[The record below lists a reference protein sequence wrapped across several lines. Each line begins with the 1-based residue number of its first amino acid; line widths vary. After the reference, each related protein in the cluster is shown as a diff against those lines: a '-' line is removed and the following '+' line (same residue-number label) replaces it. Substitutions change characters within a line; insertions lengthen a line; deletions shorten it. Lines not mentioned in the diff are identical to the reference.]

1 MSEMRFARQTL
12 ECLCTSTVRS
22 SASVRR
28 TSMATIVSAL
38 TIILTGC
45 GAMLFGCGSAPQQPE
60 SASPTPVAVAE
71 VQEYTGGEGMS
82 YSASIV
88 PYTQLPLSFKSAGY
102 VTEILQRPGANGK
115 PRNLQQGDYVKKD
128 AVVAT
133 VRQTDYQHSVDQ
145 YKGQLEQA
153 QAGRQKAEQD
163 FARAEALYKANA
175 LTQSDYDAAKA
186 QFDSTQGA
194 VATAQAAVAQA
205 QQSLA
210 DCELRAPM
218 AGQILQRN
226 VELGMLVGA
235 GTTAFT
241 MGDMELVKAVF
252 GIPDTLLSSVQLK
265 QRQGIRTETYSQE
278 FFGQVSAI
286 SPQAD
291 QKSRAFQV
299 EVTIENPKGLLKSG
313 MVATLDIGS
322 AKLRTPALVVPI
334 EAVVSPADGS
344 KSFTVFVVTQQGD
357 KDTVHRRAVQP
368 GPAFGNMVSIAQ
380 GLTRGEKVVTS
391 GGTLVNDGQ
400 VVHVIP

>member
-1 MSEMRFARQTL
+1 MSETQFASPTQKRRRALAWHRKMESRQVSLTAIAAAL
-12 ECLCTSTVRS
+12 
-22 SASVRR
+22 ASVL
-28 TSMATIVSAL
+28 TIAL
-38 TIILTGC
+38 T
-45 GAMLFGCGSAPQQPE
+45 GCGSAPQQPE
-60 SASPTPVAVAE
+60 SARPTPVAVAE
-71 VQEYTGGEGMS
+71 VREYSGGEGVN

-88 PYTQLPLSFKSAGY
+88 PYTQLPLAFKSAGY

-115 PRNLQQGDYVKKD
+115 PRNLQQGDYVKKN

-163 FARAEALYKANA
+163 FARADALYKANA

-218 AGQILQRN
+218 DGQILQRN

-265 QRQGIRTETYSQE
+265 QRQGIRTETYAQE
-278 FFGQVSAI
+278 FFGQVSAV

-291 QKSRAFQV
+291 QKSRTFQV
-299 EVTIENPKGLLKSG
+299 EVTIPNPKGLLKSG
-313 MVATLDIGS
+313 MVATLDVGS
-322 AKLRTPALVVPI
+322 AKLRSPALVVPI

-344 KSFTVFVVTQQGD
+344 KSFSVFIVTHQGD
-357 KDTVHRRAVQP
+357 KDTVHRHTVQP
-368 GPAFGNMVSIAQ
+368 GPAFGNMVSIVQ
-380 GLTRGEKVVTS
+380 GVSRGDKIVTN
-391 GGTLVNDGQ
+391 GATLMNDGQ
-400 VVHVIP
+400 AVSVIP

>member
-1 MSEMRFARQTL
+1 MSKKQQSWQGAQIRYVFVLA
-12 ECLCTSTVRS
+12 
-22 SASVRR
+22 
-28 TSMATIVSAL
+28 IAL
-38 TIILTGC
+38 T
-45 GAMLFGCGSAPQQPE
+45 GCGSAPQQSEP
-60 SASPTPVAVAE
+60 ARPTPVAVAE
-71 VQEYTGGEGMS
+71 VQEYSGGEGLN

-88 PYTQLPLSFKSAGY
+88 PYTQLPIAFKSGGY
-102 VTEILQRPGANGK
+102 VTNILQRPGPDGK

-128 AVVAT
+128 TVLTT
-133 VRQTDYQHSVDQ
+133 VRQADYQHSVDQ

-153 QAGRQKAEQD
+153 QAAQLKSQQD
-163 FARAEALYKANA
+163 FARADALFKANA

-186 QFDSTQGA
+186 QSDSTQGA

-205 QQSLA
+205 QQALA

-218 AGQILQRN
+218 DGQILQRN

-252 GIPDTLLSSVQLK
+252 GVPDTLLSSVQLK
-265 QRQGIRTETYSQE
+265 QRQGIRTETYAQE

-291 QKSRAFQV
+291 QKSRTFQI
-299 EVTIENPKGLLKSG
+299 EVTIPNPKGLLKSG

-322 AKLRTPALVVPI
+322 AKLRNPALVVPI
-334 EAVVSPADGS
+334 EAVVSPSDGT
-344 KSFTVFVVTQQGD
+344 KSFSVFVVTHQGD

-368 GPAFGNMVSIAQ
+368 GPAFGNMVSILQ
-380 GLTRGEKVVTS
+380 GVSRGEKIVVN
-391 GGTLVNDGQ
+391 GATLVNDGQ
-400 VVHVIP
+400 VVRVIP

>member
-1 MSEMRFARQTL
+1 MSTKQQARQ
-12 ECLCTSTVRS
+12 
-22 SASVRR
+22 
-28 TSMATIVSAL
+28 
-38 TIILTGC
+38 
-45 GAMLFGCGSAPQQPE
+45 GAQIGYVFVLAIAFIGCGSASQQSEP
-60 SASPTPVAVAE
+60 ARPTPVALAE
-71 VQEYTGGEGMS
+71 VQEYAGGEGLN

-88 PYTQLPLSFKSAGY
+88 PYTQLPIAFKSGGY
-102 VTEILQRPGANGK
+102 VTNILQRPGPDGK

-128 AVVAT
+128 TVLT
-133 VRQTDYQHSVDQ
+133 IVRQADYQHSVDQ

-153 QAGRQKAEQD
+153 QAAQLKSQQD
-163 FARAEALYKANA
+163 FARADALFKANA

-186 QFDSTQGA
+186 QYDSTQGA

-205 QQSLA
+205 QQALA

-218 AGQILQRN
+218 DGQILQRN

-235 GTTAFT
+235 GTQAFT
-241 MGDMELVKAVF
+241 MGDMEFVKAVF

-291 QKSRAFQV
+291 QKSRTFQI
-299 EVTIENPKGLLKSG
+299 EVTIPNPKGLLKSG

-322 AKLRTPALVVPI
+322 AKLRAPALVVPI
-334 EAVVSPADGS
+334 EAVVSPSDGS
-344 KSFTVFVVTQQGD
+344 KSFSVFVVTHQGD

-368 GPAFGNMVSIAQ
+368 GPAFGNMVSILQ
-380 GLTRGEKVVTS
+380 GVSRGEKIVVN
-391 GGTLVNDGQ
+391 GATLVNDGQ
-400 VVHVIP
+400 VVRVIP

>member
-1 MSEMRFARQTL
+1 ML
-12 ECLCTSTVRS
+12 G
-22 SASVRR
+22 
-28 TSMATIVSAL
+28 IAL
-38 TIILTGC
+38 AGC
-45 GAMLFGCGSAPQQPE
+45 GAATPQTEP
-60 SASPTPVAVAE
+60 SRPTPVSVADI
-71 VQEYTGGEGMS
+71 QEYSGGEGVN

-88 PYTQLPLSFKSAGY
+88 PYTQLALAFKSGGY
-102 VTEILQRPGANGK
+102 VTNVLQRPGPNGK

-128 AVVAT
+128 MVVAT
-133 VRQTDYQHSVDQ
+133 VRQADYEHSVEQ

-153 QAGRQKAEQD
+153 QAGRLKAEQD
-163 FARAEALYKANA
+163 FARADALYKANA
-175 LTQSDYDAAKA
+175 LTQNDYDSAKA

-205 QQSLA
+205 QQALA

-218 AGQILQRN
+218 DGQILARN

-241 MGDMELVKAVF
+241 MGDMEFVKAIF

-265 QRQGIRTETYSQE
+265 QRQGIRTETYAQE

-291 QKSRAFQV
+291 QKSRTFQV
-299 EVTIENPKGLLKSG
+299 EVTIPNPKALLKSG

-322 AKLRTPALVVPI
+322 AKLRSPALVVPI

-344 KSFTVFVVTQQGD
+344 KSFSVFVVAHQD
-357 KDTVHRRAVQP
+357 NKDIVHRRTVQP
-368 GPAFGNMVSIAQ
+368 GPAFGNMVSIVE
-380 GLTRGEKVVTS
+380 GVSRGEKVVIN
-391 GGTLVNDGQ
+391 GATLVNDGQ

>member
-1 MSEMRFARQTL
+1 ML
-12 ECLCTSTVRS
+12 
-22 SASVRR
+22 
-28 TSMATIVSAL
+28 AL
-38 TIILTGC
+38 AIILTGC
-45 GAMLFGCGSAPQQPE
+45 GAPPQQSEP
-60 SASPTPVAVAE
+60 ARPTPVAVAE
-71 VQEYTGGEGMS
+71 VQEYSGGEGLN

-88 PYTQLPLSFKSAGY
+88 PYTQLPIAFKSGGY
-102 VTEILQRPGANGK
+102 VTNILQRPGPDGK

-128 AVVAT
+128 TVLTT
-133 VRQTDYQHSVDQ
+133 VRQADYQHSVDQ

-153 QAGRQKAEQD
+153 QAGRLKSQQD
-163 FARAEALYKANA
+163 FARADALFKANA

-186 QFDSTQGA
+186 QSDSTQGA

-205 QQSLA
+205 QQALA

-218 AGQILQRN
+218 DGQILQRN

-252 GIPDTLLSSVQLK
+252 GVPDTLLSSVQLK
-265 QRQGIRTETYSQE
+265 QRQGIRTETYAQE

-291 QKSRAFQV
+291 QKSRTFQI
-299 EVTIENPKGLLKSG
+299 EVTIPNPKGLLKSG

-322 AKLRTPALVVPI
+322 AKLRNPALVVPI
-334 EAVVSPADGS
+334 EAVVSPSDGS
-344 KSFTVFVVTQQGD
+344 KSFSVFVVTHQGD

-368 GPAFGNMVSIAQ
+368 GPAFGNTVSIVE
-380 GLTRGEKVVTS
+380 GVSRGEKVVVN
-391 GGTLVNDGQ
+391 GATLVNDGQ
-400 VVHVIP
+400 VVRVIP

>member
-1 MSEMRFARQTL
+1 MSDSLLAIRATKDRVPTMRKSSFVTMILALSIIFA
-12 ECLCTSTVRS
+12 
-22 SASVRR
+22 
-28 TSMATIVSAL
+28 
-38 TIILTGC
+38 GC
-45 GAMLFGCGSAPQQPE
+45 SSAPQQSDAPR
-60 SASPTPVAVAE
+60 ATPVTVAD
-71 VQEYTGGEGMS
+71 VQEYSGGEGVN
-82 YSASIV
+82 YSASVV
-88 PYTQLPLSFKSAGY
+88 PYTQLPLAFKSGGY
-102 VTEILQRPGANGK
+102 VTNILQRPGPDGK
-115 PRNLQQGDYVKKD
+115 PRNLQQGDYVKRD

-133 VRQTDYQHSVDQ
+133 VRQADYQHSVDQ

-153 QAGRQKAEQD
+153 QAGQLKAQQD
-163 FARAEALYKANA
+163 FARADALYKANA

-205 QQSLA
+205 QQALA

-218 AGQILQRN
+218 DGQILQRN

-235 GTTAFT
+235 GTTAFA

-252 GIPDTLLSSVQLK
+252 GVPDTLLSSVQLK
-265 QRQGIRTETYSQE
+265 QRQGIRTETYPQE

-291 QKSRAFQV
+291 QKSRTFQV
-299 EVTIENPKGLLKSG
+299 EVTIPNPKGLLKSG

-344 KSFTVFVVTQQGD
+344 KSFSVFVVTHQGD
-357 KDTVHRRAVQP
+357 RDTVHRRSVQP
-368 GPAFGNMVSIAQ
+368 GPAFGNMVSIVE
-380 GLTRGEKVVTS
+380 GVSRGERIVTN
-391 GGTLVNDGQ
+391 GATLVNDGQ
-400 VVHVIP
+400 IVHVIP

>member
-1 MSEMRFARQTL
+1 MSKRQPSRQGAPSRRVLARV
-12 ECLCTSTVRS
+12 TSAKVR
-22 SASVRR
+22 V
-28 TSMATIVSAL
+28 VSTAIAYAL
-38 TIILTGC
+38 TISLT
-45 GAMLFGCGSAPQQPE
+45 GCGSAPQQ
-60 SASPTPVAVAE
+60 SAPARPTPVAVSE
-71 VQEYTGGEGMS
+71 VQEYSGGEGLN

-88 PYTQLPLSFKSAGY
+88 PYTQLPLAFKSGGY
-102 VTEILQRPGANGK
+102 VTNILQRPGPDGK

-128 AVVAT
+128 AVLTT
-133 VRQTDYQHSVDQ
+133 VRQADYQHSVDQ

-153 QAGRQKAEQD
+153 QAARLKSEQD
-163 FARAEALYKANA
+163 FARADALYKANA

-205 QQSLA
+205 QQALA

-218 AGQILQRN
+218 DGQILQRN

-291 QKSRAFQV
+291 QKSRTFQI
-299 EVTIENPKGLLKSG
+299 EVTIPNPKGLLKSG

-322 AKLRTPALVVPI
+322 AKLGTPALVVPI
-334 EAVVSPADGS
+334 EAVVSPSDGS
-344 KSFTVFVVTQQGD
+344 KSFSVFVVTHQGD
-357 KDTVHRRAVQP
+357 KDTVHRRSVQP
-368 GPAFGNMVSIAQ
+368 GPAFGNTVSLIE
-380 GLTRGEKVVTS
+380 GVSRGEKVVIN
-391 GGTLVNDGQ
+391 GATLINDGQ

>member
-1 MSEMRFARQTL
+1 MSTKQQARQ
-12 ECLCTSTVRS
+12 
-22 SASVRR
+22 
-28 TSMATIVSAL
+28 
-38 TIILTGC
+38 
-45 GAMLFGCGSAPQQPE
+45 GAQIGYVFVLAIAFIGCGSASQQSEP
-60 SASPTPVAVAE
+60 ARPTPVAVAE
-71 VQEYTGGEGMS
+71 VQEYSGGEGLN

-88 PYTQLPLSFKSAGY
+88 PYTQLPIAFKSGGY
-102 VTEILQRPGANGK
+102 VTNILQRSGPDGK

-128 AVVAT
+128 TVLTT
-133 VRQTDYQHSVDQ
+133 VRQADYQHSVDQ

-153 QAGRQKAEQD
+153 QAGRLKSQQD
-163 FARAEALYKANA
+163 FARADALFKANA

-186 QFDSTQGA
+186 QSDSTQGA

-205 QQSLA
+205 QQALA

-218 AGQILQRN
+218 DGQILQRN

-252 GIPDTLLSSVQLK
+252 GVPDTLLSSVQLK
-265 QRQGIRTETYSQE
+265 QRQGIRTETYAQE

-291 QKSRAFQV
+291 QKSRTFQI
-299 EVTIENPKGLLKSG
+299 EVTIPNPKGLLKSG

-322 AKLRTPALVVPI
+322 AKLRNPALVVPI
-334 EAVVSPADGS
+334 EAVVSPSDGT
-344 KSFTVFVVTQQGD
+344 KSFSVFVVTHQGD

-368 GPAFGNMVSIAQ
+368 GPAFGNMVSILQ
-380 GLTRGEKVVTS
+380 GVSRGEKIVVN
-391 GGTLVNDGQ
+391 GATLVNDGQ
-400 VVHVIP
+400 VVRVIP

>member
-1 MSEMRFARQTL
+1 MPARRMSL
-12 ECLCTSTVRS
+12 TVI
-22 SASVRR
+22 AAAITV
-28 TSMATIVSAL
+28 A
-38 TIILTGC
+38 LTGC
-45 GAMLFGCGSAPQQPE
+45 GSGPQQTD
-60 SASPTPVAVAE
+60 SARPTPVAVAE
-71 VQEYTGGEGMS
+71 VQEYSGGEGMN

-102 VTEILQRPGANGK
+102 VTEILQRPGANSK
-115 PRNLQQGDYVKKD
+115 PRNLQQGDYVQKS

-186 QFDSTQGA
+186 QSDSTQGA

-218 AGQILQRN
+218 DGQILARN

-252 GIPDTLLSSVQLK
+252 GIPDTLLSSVRLK
-265 QRQGIRTETYSQE
+265 QRQGIRTETYDQE

-291 QKSRAFQV
+291 QKSRTFQV
-299 EVTIENPKGLLKSG
+299 EVTIPNPKGLLKSG

-344 KSFTVFVVTQQGD
+344 RSFTVFVVTHQGD
-357 KDTVHRRAVQP
+357 NDTVHRRAVQP

-380 GLTRGEKVVTS
+380 GLTRGEKVVTN